1 MAAEEAAATANTTFT
16 STLSTSG
23 SAAYG
28 GTAPTATLAGT
39 VHDVLSAVFSI
50 MGVIFLCLTIYAGIL
65 WMTAAGDPK
74 KVQKAKDIL
83 GQSLIGVIICL
94 LAYGFTFWVFT
105 WGLVLAI

>member
-1 MAAEEAAATANTTFT
+1 MADPATTSSPFT

-28 GTAPTATLAGT
+28 GTVPAATLAST
-39 VHDVLSAVFSI
+39 VGIVLSAVFSI
-50 MGVIFLCLTIYAGIL
+50 MGVIFLCLTVYAGIL

-83 GQSLIGVIICL
+83 VQSTTGVVICL

-105 WGLVLAI
+105 LGKTLAS